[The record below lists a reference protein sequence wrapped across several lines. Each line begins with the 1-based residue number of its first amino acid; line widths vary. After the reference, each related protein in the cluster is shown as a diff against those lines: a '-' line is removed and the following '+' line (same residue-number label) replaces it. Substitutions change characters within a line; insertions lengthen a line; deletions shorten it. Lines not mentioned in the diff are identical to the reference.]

1 MSWAVAVPEG
11 KTSFSLTIWSLR
23 REETG
28 QSNVTRVG
36 VHAQVG
42 THNLPT
48 KRGSE
53 EDTAKIQSQSQF
65 PIPQLA
71 RKAKRPH
78 PKKAT
83 AALHAMRA
91 PQLRKMGASP
101 SRTGSSSSKAGMI
114 PTSPAAS
121 GRVPVA
127 TAVVWRTTFSCGVN
141 ARVGRIAGGRGR
153 CMRSLKIP

>member
-36 VHAQVG
+36 VHTQVG

-53 EDTAKIQSQSQF
+53 EDTAKGY
-65 PIPQLA
+65 
-71 RKAKRPH
+71 KR
-78 PKKAT
+78 
-83 AALHAMRA
+83 RV
-91 PQLRKMGASP
+91 R
-101 SRTGSSSSKAGMI
+101 SSSLSSHAK
-114 PTSPAAS
+114 PND
-121 GRVPVA
+121 
-127 TAVVWRTTFSCGVN
+127 RTQKRQQLHST
-141 ARVGRIAGGRGR
+141 
-153 CMRSLKIP
+153 P